1 VDLVKPVREYV
12 EEHRLFRRGARIVVG
27 VSGGPDSLTL
37 LHLLA
42 RLSAPMALDLHVLH
56 VDHQIRGAEAECDA
70 DFVEAIAEL
79 WGVPARIVQVDV
91 PSLAKSRKLALEEAA
106 RQARYTELAE
116 LARQVDADVVAVGH
130 TADDQAETIL
140 MHLLRGS
147 GLAGLRGMLPRAP
160 LSDYHLLR
168 QVDVAAWLV
177 RPLLD
182 VSRAE
187 VLAYC
192 AEHGLKPRFDRSNL
206 DKTYFRNRLRHE
218 TLPYL
223 ETIIPGLRERLRR
236 MGSVIAA
243 DYQVLQAQVEAVW
256 ADVASVEDG
265 GVTFDLSA
273 WRALPLALQR
283 ATLRRAAWTLRR
295 SLRDVTFVQVEDA
308 VRVAR
313 SGETG
318 TQATLPAGL
327 ILSVGYDRLHVGP
340 VEGRPRPP
348 DWPLLWPDEPIRVS
362 VPGRVALPDTDW
374 EFEISA
380 YDDPRAGQAW
390 EAMLADPWR
399 APLDADALG
408 EAVMLRRRRP
418 GDRFRPQGLGGSQK
432 VSAFMINSKIPAV
445 WRDHIPLL
453 VAGETVAW
461 VCGWRVDEQF
471 AVSDDTQRVVVACF
485 SRAS

>member
-1 VDLVKPVREYV
+1 VDLVKHVREYV
-12 EEHRLFRRGARIVVG
+12 EEHGLFRRGARIVVG

-37 LHLLA
+37 LHLLT
-42 RLSAPMALDLHVLH
+42 RLRAPMALDLHVLH
-56 VDHQIRGAEAECDA
+56 VNHQIRGVEAERDA
-70 DFVEAIAEL
+70 DFVGEMSES
-79 WGVPARIVQVDV
+79 WGVPARIVRVDV
-91 PSLAKSRKLALEEAA
+91 LSLAKSRKLALEEAA
-106 RQARYTELAE
+106 RQARYTALAE
-116 LARQVDADVVAVGH
+116 LAREVDAGAVAVGH

-168 QVDVAAWLV
+168 KIDVTAWLV

-182 VSRAE
+182 VSRAD

-192 AEHGLKPRFDRSNL
+192 AEHGLQPRFDRSNQ

-243 DYQVLQAQVEAVW
+243 DYEVLQAKVEAAW
-256 ADVASVEDG
+256 ADMASVEDG
-265 GVTFDLSA
+265 GVTFDLAA
-273 WRALPLALQR
+273 WRALPPALQR
-283 ATLRRAAWTLRR
+283 ATLRRATWTLRR

-313 SGETG
+313 GGETG
-318 TQATLPAGL
+318 AQATLPAGL
-327 ILSVGYDRLHVGP
+327 AMSVGYDRLRVGP
-340 VEGRPRPP
+340 VEGQPPPP
-348 DWPLLWPDEPIRVS
+348 DWPLLWADEPIRVS

-374 EFEISA
+374 GFEISV
-380 YDDPRAGQAW
+380 YDGPRAGEAW
-390 EAMLADPWR
+390 EALLADAWR
-399 APLDADALG
+399 APLDAGALG
-408 EAVMLRRRRP
+408 EAVTLRRRRP

-432 VSAFMINSKIPAV
+432 VSAFMINAKVPAV

-453 VAGETVAW
+453 VASETVAW
-461 VCGWRVDEQF
+461 VCGWRVDERF
-471 AVSDDTQRVVVACF
+471 AVSDDKRVVVACF
-485 SRAS
+485 SCAS